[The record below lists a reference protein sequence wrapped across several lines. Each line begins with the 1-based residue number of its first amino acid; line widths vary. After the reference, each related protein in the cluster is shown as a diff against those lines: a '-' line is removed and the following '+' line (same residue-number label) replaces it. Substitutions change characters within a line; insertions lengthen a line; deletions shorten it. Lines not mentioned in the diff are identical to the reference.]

1 MTRKDRLMTVFWL
14 AILAYLGFY
23 VFGLIMGV
31 YSAGEVAYFTI
42 PAAILAVAYLVH
54 VFRSRR
60 ASDREGYDELVRESQ
75 RLRETRGF

>member
-1 MTRKDRLMTVFWL
+1 MTRHDRLMTVFWL

-23 VFGLIMGV
+23 VFGLIMSV
-31 YSAGEVAYFTI
+31 YSPGDVLYFTI
-42 PAAILAVAYLVH
+42 PAAIFAVLYVVH

-60 ASDREGYDELVRESQ
+60 TSTREGYDELVRESQ